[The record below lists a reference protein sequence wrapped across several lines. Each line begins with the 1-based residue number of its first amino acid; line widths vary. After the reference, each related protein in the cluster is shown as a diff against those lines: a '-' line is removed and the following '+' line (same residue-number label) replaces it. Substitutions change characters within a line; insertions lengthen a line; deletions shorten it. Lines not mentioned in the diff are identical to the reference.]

1 MTSVQSGMDYQAR
14 REAFAVAIVQGYVS
28 RNSMPGVQSRDQ
40 FLDGVWELADQLIAA
55 ASKPKKKP

>member
-1 MTSVQSGMDYQAR
+1 MNYQAR

-28 RNSMPGVQSRDQ
+28 RNSMPGVQNREQ
-40 FLDGVWELADQLIAA
+40 FLETVWELADQLIAA

>member
-1 MTSVQSGMDYQAR
+1 MDTTQSGTNDQAR
-14 REAFAVAIVQGYVS
+14 REAFAVAIVQGYIS
-28 RNSMPGVQSRDQ
+28 RNSMPSVQSREQ